1 METKS
6 SNGKRAV
13 ITGASSGIGFELCR
27 LFAAD
32 GYNLV
37 ITARRADQLNRLA
50 EDLRSKH
57 GVSVEVIL
65 KDLGQPNAAEELW
78 AEISKLGEVD
88 VLVNNAGIGAAS
100 PFSESGPGVI
110 AAMLQVNVVA
120 LTALTRLALP
130 EMLSRRRGQILNV
143 ASLAGLQ
150 PGGPGM
156 AVYYATKSYV
166 VSFSRALARELQGS
180 GVTLTA
186 LCPGSTHTEFEE
198 KAGADK
204 LRLFR
209 WLPVMDASSV
219 ARSGYLG
226 MRRGRAVVIP
236 GLINKLLALGG
247 ELPPRRIALEINR
260 ILLAG

>member
-13 ITGASSGIGFELCR
+13 ITGASSGIGLELCR
-27 LFAAD
+27 LFAAG
-32 GYNLV
+32 GYDLI
-37 ITARRADQLNRLA
+37 ITARRAEQLNRLA

-57 GVSVEVIL
+57 GVPVKIIL

-78 AEISKLGEVD
+78 AEIRKEGEVD
-88 VLVNNAGIGAAS
+88 VLVNNAGIGAAG
-100 PFSESGPGVI
+100 PFAEADPVTI
-110 AAMLQVNVVA
+110 ATMLQVNVVA
-120 LTALTRLALP
+120 LTALTRLAVP
-130 EMLSRRRGQILNV
+130 DMLARGHGHIVNV

-166 VSFSRALARELQGS
+166 VSFSRALARELRGS
-180 GVTLTA
+180 GVSLTT

-209 WLPVMDASSV
+209 WLPVMDASAV
-219 ARSGYLG
+219 ARAGYLG
-226 MRRGRAVVIP
+226 MKQGRTVVIP
-236 GLINKLLALGG
+236 GLINKLLGLGG

-260 ILLAG
+260 VLLAG